1 MTSLVTS
8 LYRKHETNSVYAPLI
23 KREKVVIP
31 ITHNPTL
38 AEMKTMY
45 EQHRV
50 IYRIES
56 GKVISARLEARCFQ
70 KYFL

>member
-1 MTSLVTS
+1 MTSMITS

-23 KREKVVIP
+23 KHEKVVIP

-50 IYRIES
+50 IYRIE
-56 GKVISARLEARCFQ
+56 GGEVISARLEARCFQ
-70 KYFL
+70 K

>member
-8 LYRKHETNSVYAPLI
+8 LHRKHETNSVYAPLI

-38 AEMKTMY
+38 AEMITMH
-45 EQHRV
+45 ENHRV

-56 GKVISARLEARCFQ
+56 GKVISAKLEARCFQ
-70 KYFL
+70 K

>member
-1 MTSLVTS
+1 MTCLVTS

-38 AEMKTMY
+38 AEMITMY

-50 IYRIES
+50 IYQIEN

-70 KYFL
+70 K